1 MALACLPTPEAA
13 VHWLRGRVGGE
24 LRTDSRDVRAGDAFI
39 AWPGYAT
46 DGRRFVPGALDAGAA
61 ACLVDRPSCGHSPP
75 RGRSGR

>member
-46 DGRRFVPGALDAGAA
+46 DR
-61 ACLVDRPSCGHSPP
+61 
-75 RGRSGR
+75 